1 MTERRWQ
8 VDFALTAQAD
18 LDDIVPW
25 YESQLVPEVGS
36 RLVASI
42 IERVE
47 QLERFPES
55 GRVVPEFDNP
65 QLRELESPPFRIVYR
80 TDDSHTVH
88 VVRVWRAERLIDPAL
103 GADA

>member
-1 MTERRWQ
+1 VTERRRQ

-18 LDDIVPW
+18 LEDIVAW
-25 YESQLVPEVGS
+25 YESQLIPEVGS

-55 GRVVPEFDNP
+55 GKVVPEFDNP
-65 QLRELESPPFRIVYR
+65 HLRELEFPPFRIVYR
-80 TDDSHTVH
+80 TDDSDTVH
-88 VVRVWRAERLIDPAL
+88 VVRVWRAERLMDPTL
-103 GADA
+103 GPNA

>member
-8 VDFALTAQAD
+8 VDFALTARAD
-18 LDDIVPW
+18 LDDIVAW
-25 YESQLVPEVGS
+25 YESQVVPEVGF

-47 QLERFPES
+47 QLERLPGS
-55 GRVVPEFDNP
+55 GRVVPEFNNP
-65 QLRELESPPFRIVYR
+65 QLRELEFLPFRIVYR
-80 TDDSHTVH
+80 TDDSDTVH
-88 VVRVWRAERLIDPAL
+88 VVRVGRDERLMDPAL